1 MDLRSSEGNI
11 PFEELDRDGAIAEA
25 ASKVDGSTRRSFLQK
40 VAVFTG
46 TGAAMGALGVLG
58 GAAGARTSAGSSSQD
73 IDILN
78 YALALEYLESSF
90 YNEANSKAGLTGE
103 LKTFGTTVASHEN
116 AHVAGLK
123 KALGSS
129 AIKEPSFNFQGTTG
143 SSAKFAPTSWALEN
157 EGTKA
162 YLGQAANISNP
173 QYLVVAGQIL
183 SVEARHSAW
192 IGDILFRQT
201 GDSKYLPAPEA
212 FQSFASMQEV
222 LGVVNS
228 LHFTAPLSPS
238 AIQSAI
244 PGEPGMTG

>member
-1 MDLRSSEGNI
+1 MDMRSSQENI
-11 PFEELDRDGAIAEA
+11 SFEELDRDGAIAET
-25 ASKVDGSTRRSFLQK
+25 ASKVDGSTRRAFLQK

-46 TGAAMGALGVLG
+46 TGAAMGALGMLG
-58 GAAGARTSAGSSSQD
+58 GAASGRTASGSSSGD

-90 YNEANSKAGLTGE
+90 YNEANSRAGLSGE
-103 LKTFGTTVASHEN
+103 LKTFGTTVAQHEN

-129 AIKEPSFNFQGTTG
+129 AIAEPKFNFQGTTA
-143 SSAKFAPTSWALEN
+143 SSSKFAPTSFALEN

-183 SVEARHSAW
+183 VVEARHSAW
-192 IGDILFRQT
+192 IGDILYQQS
-201 GDSKYLPAPEA
+201 GDAKYLPAPES
-212 FQSFASMQEV
+212 FQSYASMQEV

>member
-1 MDLRSSEGNI
+1 MTERSDTRI
-11 PFEELDRDGAIAEA
+11 PFEELDRDGAIAETGA
-25 ASKVDGSTRRSFLQK
+25 KVDGHTRRSFLQK
-40 VAVFTG
+40 AAVFTG
-46 TGAAMGALGVLG
+46 TGAAIGALGVMG
-58 GAAGARTSAGSSSQD
+58 GIASGKPSSSSSSQD
-73 IDILN
+73 LDILN

-90 YNEANSKAGLTGE
+90 YAEALSKGSTSGE
-103 LKTFGTTVASHEN
+103 IQTFAKTVAAHEA
-116 AHVAGLK
+116 AHVSGLQ

-129 AIKEPSFNFQGTTG
+129 AIKEPSFNFQGTTD
-143 SSAKFAPTSWALEN
+143 SQSKFAATAFALEN

-192 IGDILFRQT
+192 IGDILYRQS
-201 GDSKYLPAPEA
+201 GSSKYLPAPEA
-212 FQSFASMQEV
+212 FQSYAGMEEV

-244 PGEPGMTG
+244 PGAPGMTG